1 MSAAPRTD
9 GSTTPAA
16 SMTHTHGVTAIAIP
30 SPGGLALSRCCKKSQ
45 TGTPVALL
53 AALWELQDVAK
64 AGGQVGPAEKGNAAK
79 IYECSVGQSPRII
92 AVNTDRKKA
101 VISGSNDSHPDR
113 P

>member
-16 SMTHTHGVTAIAIP
+16 SMTHGVTAIAIP
-30 SPGGLALSRCCKKSQ
+30 SPRGLALSRCCKKSQ

-79 IYECSVGQSPRII
+79 IYRCSVGQSPRI
-92 AVNTDRKKA
+92 AVVPVR
-101 VISGSNDSHPDR
+101 ILG
-113 P
+113 